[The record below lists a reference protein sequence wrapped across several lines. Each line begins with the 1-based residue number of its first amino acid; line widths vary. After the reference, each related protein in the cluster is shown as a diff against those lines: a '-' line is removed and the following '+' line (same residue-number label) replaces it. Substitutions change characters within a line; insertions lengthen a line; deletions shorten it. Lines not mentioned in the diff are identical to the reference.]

1 LNALYLIPA
10 RGGSKTI
17 PNKNIKELN
26 GKRLIYYT
34 IDAARDIASDRDI
47 CVSTDS
53 EQIIDVVEKY
63 GLKVPFIRPKE
74 LATDNATTSQVVKH
88 AYDFYYNQGKTYD
101 IIVIL
106 QPTSPFRNGTHIKEA
121 LELFQYDLDL
131 VASVYQTKAN
141 PYFVLYESDENG
153 FLKKS
158 KSGNFY
164 RRQDCPK
171 VYQLN
176 GAIYILNCKSIKK
189 YSLGNL
195 NKIIGYEMHES
206 SSIDLDNKL
215 DWEFAEYILK
225 KGINVY

>member
-10 RGGSKTI
+10 RGGSKSI
-17 PNKNIKELN
+17 LNKNIKELN

-34 IDAARDIASDRDI
+34 IDAAREIAIDEDI

-53 EQIIDVVEKY
+53 DQIINAVENY
-63 GLKVPFIRPKE
+63 GLQVPFVRPEE
-74 LATDNATTSQVVKH
+74 LATDNATTAQVVKH
-88 AYDFYYNQGKTYD
+88 AYDFFLNQGKRYD
-101 IIVIL
+101 VIVIL

-121 LELFQYDLDL
+121 LDLFKFDLDL
-131 VASVYQTKAN
+131 VVSVYQTNAN
-141 PYFVLYESDENG
+141 PYYVLYESDDNG

-158 KSGNFY
+158 KAGNFY

-176 GAIYILNCKSIKK
+176 GAIYVLNCSSIEK
-189 YSLGNL
+189 YGQGDLG
-195 NKIIGYEMHES
+195 KIIGYEMEES
-206 SSIDLDNKL
+206 SSIDLDSEL

-225 KGINVY
+225 KGIT